1 MYTESHFEY
10 IIQDRT
16 LEFKGEVT
24 ENTKTEEGEENK
36 AAHLARIGWELGV
49 TSQCGEE

>member
-16 LEFKGEVT
+16 LEFKEEVT

-36 AAHLARIGWELGV
+36 AAHLARIG
-49 TSQCGEE
+49 